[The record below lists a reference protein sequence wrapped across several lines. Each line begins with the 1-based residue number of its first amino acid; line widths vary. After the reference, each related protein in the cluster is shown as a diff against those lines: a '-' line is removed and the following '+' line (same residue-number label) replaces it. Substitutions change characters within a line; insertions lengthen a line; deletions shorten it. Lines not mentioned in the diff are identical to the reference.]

1 MDEGVA
7 PYRRLV
13 ASLFGTLKL
22 MQMYGRGHDATSD
35 AINNLCEAVRES
47 AGIEEET
54 VVQVRGSRVQ
64 VNGRTMRTSE
74 CGSLA
79 LSFLA
84 EEWSKRQIASVHF
97 RVDVGAADLAT
108 FGELILAVDMSN
120 ENAVEVLA
128 SSLVARGV
136 GGIAVERRH
145 EDELEPVEQQERRD
159 TTMRAYLQGLRA
171 FKEVLRSDGYPDR
184 TKVRR
189 ARRAVQGLVDRF
201 TEDEAAVLTLAQ
213 IHGHD
218 RKLFHHCMNVCIYSL
233 VVGQR
238 IGMSR
243 RQLGELG
250 LAALFHDLGK
260 TVPVERRPD
269 ESDRDLQRRTKRS
282 HPIRGARM
290 LLAESHGHTGMLKA
304 AVATFEQHAH
314 FDLSGFPPVEH
325 ELHVFSRIIT
335 IADCYDAL
343 TAQRS
348 SEDPTHSSYEAFR
361 VMQSRAGTI
370 FDPILLK
377 VFVNATGIYPA
388 GSLLKLS
395 SGEITMVVAGP
406 EDPESLDRPR
416 VRVVDQSR
424 GVLPPGTEIDLA
436 DRDGRGNHVRHV
448 VGTLAAHEVFA
459 TVGDLI
465 AAV

>member
-1 MDEGVA
+1 MAVGVA

-22 MQMYGRGHDATSD
+22 MQMYGRGNDATSD

-47 AGIEEET
+47 AGIEEDA
-54 VVQVRGSRVQ
+54 VVQVRGRRLQ
-64 VNGRTMRTSE
+64 VNGRTMRASE
-74 CGSLA
+74 CGTLA
-79 LSFLA
+79 LTYLA
-84 EEWSKRQIASVHF
+84 DEWSKRGIASVDF
-97 RVDVGAADLAT
+97 RVDVGADDLAT
-108 FGELILAVDMSN
+108 FGEVLLAIDPEDEDPVGTLTS
-120 ENAVEVLA
+120 ALA
-128 SSLVARGV
+128 GRGV
-136 GGIAVERRH
+136 GSIAVERLNE
-145 EDELEPVEQQERRD
+145 EDLDPVVQEERRD
-159 TTMRAYLQGLRA
+159 TTMRTYIRGLRA
-171 FKEVLRSDGYPDR
+171 FKEVLRADGYPNR

-213 IHGHD
+213 IHSHD
-218 RKLFHHCMNVCIYSL
+218 RKLFHHCMNVCIYAL
-233 VVGQR
+233 VIGQR

-260 TVPVERRPD
+260 TAEVEAQAAETDEDARRRSERKHPV
-269 ESDRDLQRRTKRS
+269 
-282 HPIRGARM
+282 RGARM

-304 AVATFEQHAH
+304 AVATFEQHSH

-325 ELHVFSRIIT
+325 ELHIFSRIIT

-343 TAQRS
+343 TSQRAG
-348 SEDPTHSSYEAFR
+348 EDKRNSSYEAFR
-361 VMQSRAGTI
+361 VMQTRAGTI

-377 VFVNATGIYPA
+377 VFVNATGVYPA
-388 GSLLKLS
+388 GSLLRLS
-395 SGEITMVVAGP
+395 SGEVAIVVAGP
-406 EDPESLDRPR
+406 EDPEDFDRPR
-416 VRVVDQSR
+416 ARVVDQSR
-424 GVLPPGTEIDLA
+424 GVLPPGTEVDLA
-436 DRDGRGNHVRHV
+436 ERDDGGKLARDI

-459 TVGDLI
+459 TVGDLV